1 MTEDIEKQPKAE
13 IVLYQDE
20 GRNVPV
26 QVTYCNETFWL
37 PQRSIADL
45 FGVDVRTIS
54 EHLKNIYET
63 KELEEHSTIRK
74 FRIVRDEGGRTVR
87 REIAFYNLDAIIAVG
102 YRVNSMKATRF
113 RQWATGTLREYI
125 VKGFVLN
132 DDMLKNGRQFGEDYF
147 QELLQR
153 VRDIRT
159 SEKRFYVQICK
170 IFQEISVD
178 YDKNSPIT
186 REFYQEVQNRF
197 HYAATGHT
205 AQEIISE
212 RADANKPHIGLV
224 NQYIQFTGGSIL
236 QGEGTRTRQKIIATL
251 ADISKQLDAFA
262 VKARLFAPCLLPR
275 EAGGIIC

>member
-1 MTEDIEKQPKAE
+1 MTEDIERQPKAE

-26 QVTYCNETFWL
+26 RVTYLNETFWL

-45 FGVDVRTIS
+45 FGVNVRTIS

-132 DDMLKNGRQFGEDYF
+132 DDMLKNGRQFGEDYAHHTN
-147 QELLQR
+147 
-153 VRDIRT
+153 VG
-159 SEKRFYVQICK
+159 
-170 IFQEISVD
+170 ISTI
-178 YDKNSPIT
+178 KS
-186 REFYQEVQNRF
+186 
-197 HYAATGHT
+197 
-205 AQEIISE
+205 
-212 RADANKPHIGLV
+212 RASR
-224 NQYIQFTGGSIL
+224 GS
-236 QGEGTRTRQKIIATL
+236 
-251 ADISKQLDAFA
+251 
-262 VKARLFAPCLLPR
+262 
-275 EAGGIIC
+275 